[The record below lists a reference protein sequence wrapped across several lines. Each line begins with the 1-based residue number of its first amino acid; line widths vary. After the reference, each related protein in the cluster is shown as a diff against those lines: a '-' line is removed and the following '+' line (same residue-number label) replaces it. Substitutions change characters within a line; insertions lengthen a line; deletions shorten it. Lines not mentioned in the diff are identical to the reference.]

1 MTELAS
7 ANDITFFQAII
18 WCLYPIG
25 ALVFFELLLRALNDD
40 DDDDFE
46 GGMGIRVRQQEMAP
60 AYAPSGA

>member
-18 WCLYPIG
+18 RCLYPIG

-46 GGMGIRVRQQEMAP
+46 GGKGIKISEPIRVP
-60 AYAPSGA
+60 VGA

>member
-1 MTELAS
+1 MTELAA

-46 GGMGIRVRQQEMAP
+46 GGKGVKISEPNPVP
-60 AYAPSGA
+60 VGA